1 MTYRQLPRCGAY
13 ARSADRPCRHVA
25 LANGRCYYHGG
36 KSTGPKTPQG
46 KAVCKKTKMKHGK
59 YTKEKIEERQRFRNE
74 FKKMQSTLEEII
86 EKI

>member
-36 KSTGPKTPQG
+36 KSAGPRTAKG
-46 KAVCKKTKMKHGK
+46 KMLCKQARVTHGK
-59 YTKEKIEERQRFRNE
+59 YTKEKITERKEFRGQLKEMRLALN
-74 FKKMQSTLEEII
+74 EII
-86 EKI
+86 ENI